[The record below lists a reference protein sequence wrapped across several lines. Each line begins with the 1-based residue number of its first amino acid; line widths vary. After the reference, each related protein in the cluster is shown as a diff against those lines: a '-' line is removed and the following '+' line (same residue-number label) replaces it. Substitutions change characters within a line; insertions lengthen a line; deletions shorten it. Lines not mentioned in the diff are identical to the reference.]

1 MQTRALGTSG
11 LRVTPI
17 GLGLAAIG
25 RPAYLGLGRD
35 ADLGPDRSVDALRS
49 RANELLDAAY
59 EAGVRYVDAARSYGL
74 AERFLGSWLTAR
86 VRPPGDP
93 AVGSK
98 WGYTYVGDW
107 RVDAPVHEVKDHSV
121 EALKR
126 QYAESRA
133 ELGEHL
139 CLYQI
144 HSATL
149 ESGVLADRGVM
160 SELAHLKSEGVAIG
174 LSVSGPDQA
183 EVIRRSLEVRADGR
197 DLFQTVQ
204 ATWNPLEHSAGAAL
218 AEAHQAGYGVIV
230 KEALANGR
238 LTNRGDLAKGLLGEI
253 ATRHGVE
260 VDAVA
265 IAATLANPW
274 VDVVLSGA
282 VTAGQLASNLAAL
295 SVSLSS
301 TELDALA
308 TLGEPSPRYWSFRRR
323 SPWS

>member
-1 MQTRALGTSG
+1 
-11 LRVTPI
+11 
-17 GLGLAAIG
+17 
-25 RPAYLGLGRD
+25 
-35 ADLGPDRSVDALRS
+35 
-49 RANELLDAAY
+49 
-59 EAGVRYVDAARSYGL
+59 
-74 AERFLGSWLTAR
+74 
-86 VRPPGDP
+86 
-93 AVGSK
+93 
-98 WGYTYVGDW
+98 
-107 RVDAPVHEVKDHSV
+107 
-121 EALKR
+121 
-126 QYAESRA
+126 
-133 ELGEHL
+133 
-139 CLYQI
+139 
-144 HSATL
+144 
-149 ESGVLADRGVM
+149 VLADRGVM

-174 LSVSGPDQA
+174 LSVSGPGQA

-253 ATRHGVE
+253 ATRHGVD